1 MWLTLSGSPPQGGES
16 RPTARSD
23 FALRH
28 AFAISPRIFA
38 RVLRSNLPPRDQR
51 AQGIPGA
58 RCARSLVCKIRKH
71 TSIVT
76 TVTPDSPGIPR
87 AMVYGLYR
95 ALPGD
100 RAFLPPSPCEK
111 TSARLDISVGISGPH
126 DFAVRGATSLVAD
139 IARVHR
145 IPHPTSVTIA
155 QTPLMRGTG
164 YCRYGFDLGV
174 RSMPPVAADW
184 HDGQFAHDKH
194 AIADHRAG

>member
-1 MWLTLSGSPPQGGES
+1 MTSEYS
-16 RPTARSD
+16 
-23 FALRH
+23 
-28 AFAISPRIFA
+28 FAISPRISREFCFDVRPSA
-38 RVLRSNLPPRDQR
+38 EQR
-51 AQGIPGA
+51 AQGMPGA
-58 RCARSLVCKIRKH
+58 RCARSLACKIKFKH
-71 TSIVT
+71 TSVVT

-164 YCRYGFDLGV
+164 YCRYGCDLGV
-174 RSMPPVAADW
+174 RSRTPTAADW
-184 HDGQFAHDKH
+184 HDGQIRRGPASD
-194 AIADHRAG
+194 RAT